1 MSKHAHVVK
10 TAGQLINDD
19 FLEKL
24 CKNHRHYFGVSVAKD
39 DRLFV
44 VREQIAPEV
53 AKLKEMQEAFKDHV
67 ALLVFGDANN
77 ILEEDMQP
85 YTILQDGDGNDVCV
99 VALDGDFDRHK
110 KSNETHIPEWTVV
123 QTNLSK
129 RIKKYVSGGMGI
141 DQIIAELNDEL
152 TKQDICNL
160 WGERGCV
167 TFMFG
172 DGQVCTIKN
181 EEDTKGVYS
190 WGFASST
197 YGVMENV
204 GDKPASTLDT
214 LKGFFQ
220 GTKVAPTPVAQNGAA
235 VSKASTAPPTDTTVK
250 ELHKDAVL
258 VKPDFQ
264 FYDTRK
270 KQKAWYEDKLGYEP
284 QQYKSAPMLLKTPT
298 ADGHAW
304 TMADTKTLG
313 LLAHT
318 VQWDPA
324 KGAGTKSI
332 VSDGTGPQPEVKQ
345 EVVQKQE
352 QPTSDLPVWMQSKS
366 KTPSPV
372 KDVGGQQSK
381 TIAQSAL
388 PAGGNDQA
396 KTSVPASMSTAKLPI
411 LPPDQVQKVQEIMK
425 KNELVGF
432 FGENM
437 KKIIDPKELKKQ
449 IENDI
454 PDFAK
459 RFGIGEDMS
468 AFDRWEYEQFYQ
480 WAVSLLTIGK
490 PDVIAKM
497 MFDLRNHGLNI
508 KYANLT
514 NPNFRQNIGSNK
526 AAM

>member
-19 FLEKL
+19 FLDKL

-44 VREQIAPEV
+44 VREQSPPDV
-53 AKLKEMQEAFKDHV
+53 AKLKTMQEAFKDHV
-67 ALLVFGDANN
+67 ALLVFGDSNN
-77 ILEEDMQP
+77 ILPEDMQP
-85 YTILQDGDGNDVCV
+85 YTVIQNGDGEDVCV

-110 KSNETHIPEWTVV
+110 KSNETHIAEWTVV
-123 QTNLSK
+123 QNNLSK
-129 RIKKYVSGGMGI
+129 RIKKYIAAGMSI
-141 DQIIAELNDEL
+141 DQIITELNDEL

-172 DGQVCTIKN
+172 DGQVCTIANVEATEGK
-181 EEDTKGVYS
+181 YS

-197 YGVMENV
+197 YGVLENV
-204 GDKPASTLDT
+204 SSGPKSTMDT

-220 GTKVAPTPVAQNGAA
+220 GTKVVPTPVAQNGATVA
-235 VSKASTAPPTDTTVK
+235 AATIPPKVETTVM
-250 ELHKDAVL
+250 ELRKDAVL

-270 KQKAWYEDKLGYEP
+270 KQKSWYEDKLGYEP
-284 QQYKSAPMLLKTPT
+284 SQYKNAPPLLRTPT
-298 ADGHAW
+298 ADGYAW
-304 TMADTKTLG
+304 TMADTKSVG
-313 LLAHT
+313 ILAHT
-318 VQWDPA
+318 IMWDPA
-324 KGAGTKSI
+324 RDAGTKSI
-332 VSDGTGPQPEVKQ
+332 VTDATVQPQIAQPQP
-345 EVVQKQE
+345 
-352 QPTSDLPVWMQSKS
+352 QPNADIPSWMQGKG

-372 KDVGGQQSK
+372 PVKDIGGGQSK
-381 TIAQSAL
+381 TIAQQAL

-396 KTSVPASMSTAKLPI
+396 KTSVPASVSTARIPI

-425 KNELVGF
+425 KTELVGF

-459 RFGIGEDMS
+459 RFGLGEDMA

-480 WAVSLLTIGK
+480 WAVALLSIGK

-514 NPNFRQNIGSNK
+514 NPNFRQNIGSQK
-526 AAM
+526 VAM